1 MKTTTYT
8 FDSDGKMQTTV
19 TDKPELTPE
28 QYRDACVVIT
38 AAAKEFTRKRKRYSK
53 PLHESEHVALMRA
66 VSQHFQTHHKCTAEF
81 SDWKV
86 TEMTVDELLWVF
98 DRA

>member
-8 FDSDGKMQTTV
+8 FENGKMQTTV

-28 QYRDACVVIT
+28 QYREACAVIT

-53 PLHESEHVALMRA
+53 PLHESDVALMRA

-86 TEMTVDELLWVF
+86 TEMTVDELLWVL
-98 DRA
+98 DRV

>member
-8 FDSDGKMQTTV
+8 FENGKMQTTV

-28 QYRDACVVIT
+28 QYREACAVII
-38 AAAKEFTRKRKRYSK
+38 AAAKEFTRKCKRYSK

-86 TEMTVDELLWVF
+86 TEMTVDELLWVL
-98 DRA
+98 DRV

>member
-8 FDSDGKMQTTV
+8 FENGKIQTTV
-19 TDKPELTPE
+19 TDKPELTPG
-28 QYRDACVVIT
+28 QYREACAIIT

-53 PLHESEHVALMRA
+53 PLHESDSLALMRA
-66 VSQHFQTHHKCTAEF
+66 VSQHFQTHHKCTVEF

-86 TEMTVDELLWVF
+86 TEMTVDELLWVL
-98 DRA
+98 DRV